1 MNHQIGVFSMNT
13 KWLGAFIILT
23 VLLSSCSTVQTSDEP
38 ITIQNFSYHVTNE
51 NEEKITFTINL
62 EIQNQTKNERFVSLM
77 YPSYITRNKEG
88 TQPPLSIAA
97 EQVTYLTRSITVKK
111 SGELTDQTIQRII
124 DEEIPLVDGI
134 TIGKRYELPSSSK

>member
-1 MNHQIGVFSMNT
+1 MHL

-23 VLLSSCSTVQTSDEP
+23 FILSSCSPVQKSDEP

-62 EIQNQTKNERFVSLM
+62 EIRNGTQNERFVSLM

-88 TQPPLSIAA
+88 TQPPLSIEAD
-97 EQVTYLTRSITVKK
+97 QVTYLTRSITVKK
-111 SGELTDQTIQRII
+111 SGKLTDKTIQQIV
-124 DEEIPLVDGI
+124 EKEIPLLDGI
-134 TIGKRYELPSSSK
+134 TIGKRYELPPSSK